1 MKIGIII
8 RFYFY
13 RVLLHKIKEGMIFP
27 SHHLWGSD
35 YLIEKGY
42 ILEEID
48 PNSVKQTK
56 GILGRLFS
64 SNLRQQNLIYKKKV
78 DIVYSP
84 FFFDCYWLAFLRI
97 LRLNKKPL
105 ITIAQDTWNTKYC
118 DSVKEKICFKWFRF
132 LAKYGTDRLLFISPN
147 VLNKTNNYFDNNKT
161 FALYHWGVDLS
172 YFDSFLK
179 VQKNFSL
186 NQYAYVTGGSNRD
199 FEIIINAAR
208 NIPNVNI
215 IIQSSKKSTKSIEKS
230 SIPQN
235 MKIITDC
242 KEEFELLQGYYD
254 SFCVLVPLLKDTGSM
269 TGITVVFEAMA
280 MGKPIISTRSN
291 YYPFDIEAEGIGIYV
306 DYGDR
311 CSWEKAIMYLYNN
324 PQIAK
329 EMGEKGKKLVQ
340 TNFNYK
346 LFCNEL
352 ENHIRSLFS

>member
-8 RFYFY
+8 KFYFY
-13 RVLLHKIKEGMIFP
+13 RELLHKIKEGMIFP

-35 YLIEKGY
+35 YLINKGH

-48 PNSVKQTK
+48 PCSVKATK
-56 GILGRLFS
+56 GILERLFS
-64 SNLRQQNLIYKKKV
+64 SNLRQQNLIRKKNI

-84 FFFDCYWLAFLRI
+84 FFFDCYWLAFLKI
-97 LRLNKKPL
+97 LKLNKIPL

-118 DSVKEKICFKWFRF
+118 DNFKNKIYFKWYRF

-147 VLNKTNNYFDNNKT
+147 VLNRTDNYFDDNKT
-161 FALYHWGVDLS
+161 FALHHWGVDLS

-179 VQKNFSL
+179 RQNRFSL
-186 NQYAYVTGGSNRD
+186 NRYAYVTGGSNRD

-208 NIPNVNI
+208 NIPDINI
-215 IIQSSKKSTKSIEKS
+215 ILQSSKRAAKCIKET
-230 SIPQN
+230 SIPLN

-242 KEEFELLQGYYD
+242 KEEFDLLQGYYD
-254 SFCVLVPLLKDTGSM
+254 SFCVLVPLLKNTGSM

-280 MGKPIISTRSN
+280 MGKPIISTRSD
-291 YYPFDIEAEGIGIYV
+291 YYPFDIEEEGIGIYI

-311 CSWEKAIMYLYNN
+311 YGWEKAIMYLYNN

-329 EMGEKGKKLVQ
+329 EMGEKGRKLAQ
-340 TNFNYK
+340 TNYNYK
-346 LFCNEL
+346 LFCEEL
-352 ENHIRSLFS
+352 ENHIKSFKK